1 MTFQHYIPTYRMINH
16 IKHKMCDIFY
26 FQGQE
31 IQNKISV
38 IIYGIA
44 KWCKYFKFD
53 INSLKRAVEY
63 LIEYLIE

>member
-1 MTFQHYIPTYRMINH
+1 
-16 IKHKMCDIFY
+16 MCDIFY